1 MCGAE
6 VRISKKKSFA
16 SSCQIAR
23 KFQHIYNKSCPL
35 LSSPTL
41 GDESLPRF
49 AGIKGIHHPGMSVCP
64 RDTEKQILG
73 CWLAI
78 NKYLPVFIPHPRVGL
93 ALRLIKWVP
102 FVFVLSVSGGAFP
115 VLSQLSGGVCQ
126 AWSDN
131 AALCNK
137 KSCRGG
143 LGTGSSG
150 RFNEQCG
157 ERRSISLNTE
167 WVKLTSGEGRR
178 RPGAEEALT
187 GHHMCS
193 QSHPLLFTQAA
204 GMWAEVKPDLGHICL
219 SLCSVPE
226 SKHPVGKRRRR
237 SGPSA
242 LSGRW
247 DRTWCTV
254 LD

>member
-1 MCGAE
+1 MQKF
-6 VRISKKKSFA
+6 RYPKRNSFA
-16 SSCQIAR
+16 SRCQIAR
-23 KFQHIYNKSCPL
+23 KSQCICIKSCQL
-35 LSSPTL
+35 LSSPAL
-41 GDESLPRF
+41 ADESVPRF
-49 AGIKGIHHPGMSVCP
+49 AGIKGIHHPPMSVCP

-102 FVFVLSVSGGAFP
+102 SVFVLSVSWGAFP
-115 VLSQLSGGVCQ
+115 VLSQPSGGVWQ
-126 AWSDN
+126 GGSDS
-131 AALCNK
+131 AAQCDK

-187 GHHMCS
+187 RHHMCS

-237 SGPSA
+237 WGPGA

-254 LD
+254 LE